1 MCSRC
6 WIIVAGGGVSQQL
19 LGIENPEHLNSKK
32 YQHLLYGSWTFY
44 WNEGRHCNRSP
55 FKRLTGH
62 NILTVFS
69 IIVFPFFYFLNFS
82 FSLVS
87 IFLIEGFTQF
97 KNLSSRSLSE
107 RPLAYCKTSMAILQ
121 PHGGQCGFWASVA
134 LQSVQCCRRWVS
146 TSDTSRLVLFFFPSP
161 SSMFLM

>member
-1 MCSRC
+1 MSVG
-6 WIIVAGGGVSQQL
+6 VADVSIQ
-19 LGIENPEHLNSKK
+19 E
-32 YQHLLYGSWTFY
+32 T
-44 WNEGRHCNRSP
+44 
-55 FKRLTGH
+55 
-62 NILTVFS
+62 TVNNV
-69 IIVFPFFYFLNFS
+69 IFYFLNFS

-146 TSDTSRLVLFFFPSP
+146 TSDTSRLVLFFSLLHHQCFSCNGWANQKTYWTKVVGSALYLPLGFSSISKKEAPNWSP
-161 SSMFLM
+161 RNLHK